1 MSFHKKPATYVSH
14 VHLNVQNLDRALHFY
29 REVIGFSVLSQKGN
43 MAELT
48 ADGKH
53 ALVTL
58 EQPEDA
64 VPKPRRTTGLYHF
77 ALLLPTR
84 EHLAQIVLH
93 LAERDIPLGSADHLV
108 SEALYLHDPD
118 GNGIEI
124 YRDRDPSEWE
134 WQNREVSMTVDPLDF
149 RDLLDGVRRQPWD
162 GLPPETIMGHIHLHV
177 ARLDEAETFYADG
190 LGFEVVNRYGGH
202 ALFVS
207 TGNYHHHIGLNV
219 WNGIGAPAPPE
230 NSVGL
235 HEYTIVFPDAEAR
248 GKAVDRIRA
257 LGAVVTETDG
267 LMRTADPS
275 GNRIVLVVEQA

>member
-1 MSFHKKPATYVSH
+1 
-14 VHLNVQNLDRALHFY
+14 VHLKVQNLDRALHFY
-29 REVIGFSVLSQKGN
+29 REIIGFSVLSRQGN

-48 ADGKH
+48 ADGRH

-58 EQPEDA
+58 EQLDDA

-77 ALLLPTR
+77 ALLLPSR

-108 SEALYLHDPD
+108 SEALYLYDPD

-124 YRDRDPSEWE
+124 YRDRDPSEWV
-134 WQNREVSMTVDPLDF
+134 WQNREVSMAVDPLDF
-149 RDLLDGVRRQPWD
+149 RDLLGGVRRQPWG
-162 GLPPETIMGHIHLHV
+162 GLPPETIMGHIHLYV
-177 ARLDEAETFYADG
+177 ARLDEAERFYADG

-207 TGNYHHHIGLNV
+207 TGNYHHHIGLNT

-230 NSVGL
+230 NSAGL
-235 HEYTIVFPDAEAR
+235 REYTIVYPDSEAR
-248 GKAVDRIRA
+248 GKAIDRIKA
-257 LGAVVTETDG
+257 LGAVVAEKDG

-275 GNRIVLVVEQA
+275 GNRIVLAVEHE